1 MIRLYVIVCI
11 QKVYTPFFYIF
22 VDDSMNL
29 SSPAKQS
36 KVEENPAPSHTER
49 PQGNPHHL
57 FVVTKIGM
65 CK

>member
-1 MIRLYVIVCI
+1 M
-11 QKVYTPFFYIF
+11 YTESIHTIF

-36 KVEENPAPSHTER
+36 KVEENPAVPSHTER